1 MKFGIAFKLGCLL
14 AVFGVLACGL
24 TGYYS
29 YSSSRATLL
38 KAAERDLL
46 TATQVLGRNLRGNID
61 GVSRDALML
70 AGIAQGKA
78 LPQAPSAPVASRR
91 RTPWPSCSRP

>member
-29 YSSSRATLL
+29 YSSSRATLQRFL
-38 KAAERDLL
+38 AAWQPILQ
-46 TATQVLGRNLRGNID
+46 ATRSQPEHKGLIRWLVD
-61 GVSRDALML
+61 VDPL
-70 AGIAQGKA
+70 AI
-78 LPQAPSAPVASRR
+78 
-91 RTPWPSCSRP
+91 

>member
-29 YSSSRATLL
+29 YSSSRSNIVLAT
-38 KAAERDLL
+38 
-46 TATQVLGRNLRGNID
+46 GG
-61 GVSRDALML
+61 GV
-70 AGIAQGKA
+70 
-78 LPQAPSAPVASRR
+78 
-91 RTPWPSCSRP
+91 